1 MQRFIA
7 SCFGLGRLP
16 IAPGTWGSLPVVV
29 IFALLCASGSST
41 ANINV
46 LMAGL
51 ALIGAVACVQ
61 FGPASIAATGSSDPR
76 EVVMDE
82 FAGQAITFIG
92 IAAIRPS
99 QAIVATI
106 LGFLLFRVF
115 DIVKPWPIR
124 RLELFPGGWGILA
137 DDVMAGV
144 YAAIVFQVCVLS
156 GLIAFLSGWI

>member
-1 MQRFIA
+1 
-7 SCFGLGRLP
+7 
-16 IAPGTWGSLPVVV
+16 
-29 IFALLCASGSST
+29 
-41 ANINV
+41 
-46 LMAGL
+46 
-51 ALIGAVACVQ
+51 VACVR

-137 DDVMAGV
+137 DDIMAGV